1 MSALTEIVWIV
12 LRELR
17 KSFRSTKGIAL
28 SVITL
33 LVALSATLIL
43 AKVNQLTREKIPAD
57 VPLEE
62 VNNQLQQAAGQLYEQ
77 MYNVDVAQ
85 ALHGAPIT
93 LFFIFLPTIW
103 LSPLMVAILGFDTVS
118 AETQYKSVR
127 YWTNRVRRT
136 SYYLGKFFGLWSTV
150 SLLTFVMSFLIWI
163 VCIVRGVCTVSEI
176 ASWGLRFWL
185 MTLPISAAWC
195 GFAILIGSLF
205 NSPMVSLIAIVA
217 SFFVIWVTWLIGSAT
232 NSLPLLHLY
241 PNHYDRYLLLS
252 SSIGIAKGI
261 GGCLALATAS
271 VAAGALRF
279 KMRDI

>member
-1 MSALTEIVWIV
+1 MSVFTEIVWIV

-43 AKVNQLTREKIPAD
+43 AKANQLTKEKIPAGMSMD
-57 VPLEE
+57 E
-62 VNNQLQQAAGQLYEQ
+62 VNSQLQQAAQQIYEQ

-127 YWTNRVRRT
+127 YWTNRVRRS
-136 SYYLGKFFGLWSTV
+136 SYYVGKFLGLWSTV
-150 SLLTFVMSFLIWI
+150 SVLTFVMSALIWI
-163 VCIVRGVCTVSEI
+163 VCIVRGVCTFSEI
-176 ASWGLRFWL
+176 ASWGVRFWL

-217 SFFVIWVTWLIGSAT
+217 SFFVIWVTWLIGNASSYQA
-232 NSLPLLHLY
+232 LLHLY

-252 SSIGIAKGI
+252 SGIGLAKGL
-261 GGCLALATAS
+261 GGCVALTLAA
-271 VAAGALRF
+271 VGAGTVRF
-279 KMRDI
+279 NMRDI